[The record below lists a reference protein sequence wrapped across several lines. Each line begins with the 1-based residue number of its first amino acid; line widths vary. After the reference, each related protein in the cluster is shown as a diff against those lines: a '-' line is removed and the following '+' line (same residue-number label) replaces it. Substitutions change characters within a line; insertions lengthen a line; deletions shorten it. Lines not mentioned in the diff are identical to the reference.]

1 MRVVLYGYRIIPPE
15 ILVTHKSILLFV
27 VKHKSFVKE
36 LQIGY
41 LKNLQAADLQ
51 RRRER
56 FKDTNEMFLAYE
68 VKKVSGTSTAMLT
81 QPLLL
86 DDELKNDVHNLD
98 TKKKGIIRNDDF
110 DIDNDDYYV
119 RGDLLGFVEI
129 TQRPYGLGS
138 SSALESS
145 SSSEKEIVTTEEYST
160 SLSGAGI
167 INDRPMRP
175 VLTNLAVLKGARRS
189 GIGSKLVDACEKHV
203 RKDWNMNEIILEVED
218 YNTKGLEFYQKAGFD
233 VLFSDP
239 ASRRYDIDSG
249 LWLKKVRCRREIM
262 RKVYNN
268 RQLNLMESA
277 DNILR
282 IMRETLENL

>member
-1 MRVVLYGYRIIPPE
+1 M
-15 ILVTHKSILLFV
+15 
-27 VKHKSFVKE
+27 KE

-68 VKKVSGTSTAMLT
+68 VKQVAGTSTAMLT

-98 TKKKGIIRNDDF
+98 TTKKRIVRNDGF
-110 DIDNDDYYV
+110 NSDNDDYYV

-138 SSALESS
+138 VTTLESS
-145 SSSEKEIVTTEEYST
+145 SSSSEEEEIVTIDAYST
-160 SLSGAGI
+160 SLSGGGI

-175 VLTNLAVLKGARRS
+175 VLTNLAVIKSARRA
-189 GIGSKLVDACEKHV
+189 GIGSKLVDACEMHV

-218 YNTKGLEFYQKAGFD
+218 YNTKGLEFYQKAGFE

-277 DNILR
+277 DNLLR
-282 IMRETLENL
+282 IMRETFENL

>member
-1 MRVVLYGYRIIPPE
+1 MAIVSGPE
-15 ILVTHKSILLFV
+15 LLLTHKIILLSV
-27 VKHKSFVKE
+27 IKHKSFVKE

-41 LKNLQAADLQ
+41 LKNLQAADLR

-68 VKKVSGTSTAMLT
+68 VKRVTGTSTAMLT

-86 DDELKNDVHNLD
+86 DDELKNDVYNMD
-98 TKKKGIIRNDDF
+98 TKKRIIRNDDF
-110 DIDNDDYYV
+110 DSDNDDYYV

-138 SSALESS
+138 SSTLESS
-145 SSSEKEIVTTEEYST
+145 SEEEEEEIVTTDEYSA
-160 SLSGAGI
+160 SLSGGGI
-167 INDRPMRP
+167 IDDRPMRP

-189 GIGSKLVDACEKHV
+189 GIGSKLVDACEEHV
-203 RKDWNMNEIILEVED
+203 RKDWNMNEIVLEVED
-218 YNTKGLEFYQKAGFD
+218 YNTKGLEFYQKAGFY

-239 ASRRYDIDSG
+239 ASRRYDIDSS

-262 RKVYNN
+262 RKVYSN
-268 RQLNLMESA
+268 RQLNLRESA

-282 IMRETLENL
+282 IMRETFENL